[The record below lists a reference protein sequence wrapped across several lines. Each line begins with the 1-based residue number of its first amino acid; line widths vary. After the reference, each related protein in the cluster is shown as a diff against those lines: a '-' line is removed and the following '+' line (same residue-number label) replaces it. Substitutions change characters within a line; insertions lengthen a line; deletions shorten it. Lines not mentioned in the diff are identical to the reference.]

1 MYQHYKSISGF
12 MCNIVS
18 MEPFDMTIK
27 NCYEV
32 TEKVVTPHGNG
43 AKVLVP
49 RGWIGKKV
57 KVILIEAPDE

>member
-1 MYQHYKSISGF
+1 

-18 MEPFDMTIK
+18 MEPFEMTIK